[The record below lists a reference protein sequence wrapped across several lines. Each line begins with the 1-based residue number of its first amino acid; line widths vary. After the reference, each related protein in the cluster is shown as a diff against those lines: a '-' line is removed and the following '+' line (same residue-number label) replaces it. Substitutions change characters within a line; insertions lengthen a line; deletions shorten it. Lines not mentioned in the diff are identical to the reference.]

1 MTTRGRV
8 VAVCLSAEGGVPKH
22 PQAEVNVGPHGIV
35 GDFHAGETSRH
46 GTSAGQPN
54 KRQVSVV
61 AEEAVTDAAAQ
72 LSIEIPHGGLGENVL
87 VSGLGDLGELQ
98 PGQRLR
104 FSSGV
109 ELQVTE
115 QNNPCKNLMVWHPQ
129 VPKHLMGRRGVVCT
143 VLTPGRLRAGDT
155 VEIDG

>member
-1 MTTRGRV
+1 MPTHGSV
-8 VAVCLSAEGGVPKH
+8 VAVCLSAESGVPKH
-22 PQAEVNVGPHGIV
+22 PQAEVNVGAQGIV

-46 GTSAGQPN
+46 GSSASQPN
-54 KRQVSVV
+54 KRQVTVV
-61 AEEAVTDAAAQ
+61 AEEAVVDATAQ

-115 QNNPCKNLMVWHPQ
+115 QNNPCKKLMVWHPQ
-129 VPKHLMGRRGVVCT
+129 IPKHLMGRRGVVCT
-143 VLTPGRLRAGDT
+143 VLTPGSLRPGDT
-155 VEIDG
+155 VSIDG